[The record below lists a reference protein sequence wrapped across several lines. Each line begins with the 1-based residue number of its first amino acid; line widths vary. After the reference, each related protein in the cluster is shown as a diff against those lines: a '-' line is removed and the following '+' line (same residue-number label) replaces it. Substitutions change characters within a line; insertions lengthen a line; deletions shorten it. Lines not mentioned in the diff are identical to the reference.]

1 MIICLALFLIG
12 FIEEFIGI
20 IYYGFIR
27 KGWKLPCAITAM
39 LRNVVWLIVSAGI
52 FASFLDF
59 SKPLTDNLFIAV
71 LRGLS
76 HTVGVGLG
84 DFVSLVCEPYIDK
97 VILKLKNKGRKK
109 KRWYIQREANIK
121 Q

>member
-1 MIICLALFLIG
+1 MIICLALFFIG
-12 FIEEFIGI
+12 FIEEFIGV

-27 KGWKLPCAITAM
+27 KGWKVPCAITAM
-39 LRNVVWLIVSAGI
+39 LRNAVWLIVSAGI

-59 SKPLTDNLFIAV
+59 SKPLMDNLWIAI

-76 HTVGVGLG
+76 HTLGVGIG
-84 DFVSLVCEPYIDK
+84 DYSSLVAEPFIDK
-97 VILKLKNKGRKK
+97 IVLKLKNKGRKK
-109 KRWYIQREANIK
+109 KRWYIQREANVK